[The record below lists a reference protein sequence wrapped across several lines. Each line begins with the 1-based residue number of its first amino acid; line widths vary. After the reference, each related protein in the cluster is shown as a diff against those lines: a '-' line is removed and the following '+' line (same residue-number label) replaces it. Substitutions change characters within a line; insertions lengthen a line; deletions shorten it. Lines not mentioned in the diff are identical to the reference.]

1 MRKSRLVLAPA
12 VMLAVSALV
21 LSGCAAAEETTPDAD
36 STTDATE
43 EVVEEAETYE
53 VYALLP
59 QGSDQAYGTFYVPAM
74 EEAAA
79 ELGIN
84 LTITNSQYDGDK
96 QASECEIAVAAKPD
110 GIILWPAVGDAVR
123 PCLEAAKAAGIP
135 VTVTNSDLFDA
146 DKALSRGYSG
156 PDTYGQGVSS
166 AEIMCG
172 LVGDADV
179 SIIQLNG
186 AAGNSTAIDRD
197 NGFTDTVAANC
208 SNVTILQEE
217 STDWTKATAQQV
229 ASEMITAQGLENI
242 GGIYAADDSIAAGAI
257 AALESRGVVAAD
269 YFITS
274 IGNTFLGNPL
284 VIAGSLDGTVFQS
297 SSWDGENA
305 TRLMYAV
312 LTGEI
317 AEGDREV
324 KFMPSVKVTADNAAD
339 ADVAPEW

>member
-12 VMLAVSALV
+12 VLLSAAALV
-21 LSGCAAAEETTPDAD
+21 LSGCAADTTTETETSAAT
-36 STTDATE
+36 STETE
-43 EVVEEAETYE
+43 TEAETYD

-74 EEAAA
+74 EAAAA

-123 PCLEAAKAAGIP
+123 PCLEAAAAAGIP

-146 DKALSRGYSG
+146 DKELSRGYSG

-166 AEIMCG
+166 AEIMCE
-172 LVGDADV
+172 LVGDTPIN
-179 SIIQLNG
+179 IIQLNG

-208 SNVTILQEE
+208 PNVTILQEE

-242 GGIYAADDSIAAGAI
+242 DGIYAADDSIAAGAI
-257 AALESRGVVAAD
+257 AALEARGVSAAD

-284 VIAGSLDGTVFQS
+284 VIDGSLDGTVFQS

-317 AEGDREV
+317 AEGNREV
-324 KFMPSVKVTADNAAD
+324 KFMPSVKVTAANASD

>member
-12 VMLAVSALV
+12 VMLASAALV
-21 LSGCAAAEETTPDAD
+21 LSGCAAAEEEATTDSG
-36 STTDATE
+36 STTTE
-43 EVVEEAETYE
+43 TTDVAETYE

-74 EEAAA
+74 EAAAA

-84 LTITNSQYDGDK
+84 LTITNSEYDGDK

-123 PCLEAAKAAGIP
+123 PCLEAAEAAGIP

-166 AEIMCG
+166 AEIMCE
-172 LVGDADV
+172 LVGDAAV

-208 SNVTILQEE
+208 PNVTILQEE

-229 ASEMITAQGLENI
+229 ASEMITAQGIENI
-242 GGIYAADDSIAAGAI
+242 DGIYAADDSIAAGAI
-257 AALESRGVVAAD
+257 AALEARGVVAAD

-284 VIAGSLDGTVFQS
+284 VIDGSLDGTVFQS

-305 TRLMYAV
+305 TRLMYDV
-312 LTGEI
+312 LTGVI
-317 AEGDREV
+317 AAGDREV
-324 KFMPSVKVTADNAAD
+324 KFMPSVKVTAANASD

>member
-21 LSGCAAAEETTPDAD
+21 LSGCAAAEETTTDAG
-36 STTDATE
+36 STTDSTE
-43 EVVEEAETYE
+43 EVEAAETYE

-74 EEAAA
+74 EAAAA

-166 AEIMCG
+166 AEIMCE
-172 LVGDADV
+172 LVGDTAV

-208 SNVTILQEE
+208 PNVTILQEE

-284 VIAGSLDGTVFQS
+284 VISGSLDGTVFQS

-324 KFMPSVKVTADNAAD
+324 KFMPSVKVTAGNAAD

>member
-1 MRKSRLVLAPA
+1 
-12 VMLAVSALV
+12 MLAAAALV
-21 LSGCAAAEETTPDAD
+21 LSGCAAAEEETTTDAG
-36 STTDATE
+36 STTDSTE
-43 EVVEEAETYE
+43 EVAETYE

-74 EEAAA
+74 EAAAA

-123 PCLEAAKAAGIP
+123 PCLEAAEAAGIP

-172 LVGDADV
+172 LVGDAEV

-186 AAGNSTAIDRD
+186 APGNATAIDRD
-197 NGFTDTVAANC
+197 NGFTDTIAANC
-208 SNVTILQEE
+208 PNVTILQEE

-229 ASEMITAQGLENI
+229 ASEMITAQGIDNI
-242 GGIYAADDSIAAGAI
+242 DGIYAADDSIAAGAI
-257 AALESRGVVAAD
+257 AALVSRGVVAAD

-284 VIAGSLDGTVFQS
+284 VLDGSLDGTVFQS
-297 SSWDGENA
+297 SSWDGDNA
-305 TRLMYAV
+305 TRLMHDV
-312 LTGEI
+312 LTGVI
-317 AEGDREV
+317 AKGDRKV
-324 KFMPSVKVTADNAAD
+324 LFMPSVKVTIDNASD

>member
-12 VMLAVSALV
+12 VMLAAAALV
-21 LSGCAAAEETTPDAD
+21 LSGCAAAEEET
-36 STTDATE
+36 TTDAGSTTTDSTE
-43 EVVEEAETYE
+43 EVAETYE
-53 VYALLP
+53 VFALLP

-74 EEAAA
+74 EAAAA

-123 PCLEAAKAAGIP
+123 PCLEAAEAAGIP

-166 AEIMCG
+166 AEIMCE
-172 LVGDADV
+172 LVGDTPV
-179 SIIQLNG
+179 NIIQLNG
-186 AAGNSTAIDRD
+186 APGNSTAIDRD

-208 SNVTILQEE
+208 PNVTILQEE

-257 AALESRGVVAAD
+257 AALEARGVVAAD

-284 VIAGSLDGTVFQS
+284 VVAGSLDGTVFQS

-317 AEGDREV
+317 AAGEREV
-324 KFMPSVKVTADNAAD
+324 KFMPSVKVTAGNASD

>member
-21 LSGCAAAEETTPDAD
+21 LSGCAAAEEETTTDAG

-43 EVVEEAETYE
+43 EAMEAYE

-74 EEAAA
+74 EAAAA

-96 QASECEIAVAAKPD
+96 QANECEIAVAAQPD

-135 VTVTNSDLFDA
+135 VTVTNSDLFDD

-172 LVGDADV
+172 LVGDAEV

-197 NGFTDTVAANC
+197 NGFTDTIAANC
-208 SNVTILQEE
+208 PNVTILQEE

-242 GGIYAADDSIAAGAI
+242 DGIYAADDSIAAGAI